1 MNGPSPLPGAPR
13 ARAPTPAAWLM
24 ILVVAGAAAELS
36 IYVHVMP
43 GIDLYQFWLVGR
55 EVQKGTLDVYSDEA
69 RNRLGSEYQI
79 VSAGRPRQQMA
90 ASFRPV
96 LETYSTP
103 FLYSLFSLWVSGS
116 YEVDYLIFQYLSVLV
131 ALVAVAV
138 ACRWLR
144 HDRLAVLAAL
154 LLAVQWMERDVRV
167 GNVNRL
173 QLAFLVATTLLL
185 RPSVRYGRLAG
196 GCLWGLAVA
205 FKPNLLL
212 APFVLVL
219 GLAVAR
225 RWRAAGAVVVGG
237 PLAAA
242 LAIMWSSWRMGGW
255 SSWSAWLRAVRTMPD
270 SIATLDLGN
279 FGLVHLVAH
288 SWGLNIGWAL
298 LACALALTGLAL
310 RRRAGPRA
318 SQQESAPST
327 EASTDELLLVTLGCL
342 LGLLTARLVWL
353 HYYLLALPMVL
364 IGLRPRASGE
374 TRPVLRALTIG
385 GAVCLTPSV
394 YTVFTYRSSALGAVV
409 VNVGLLSL
417 VAVGLIE
424 IAKGPLTITSRS
436 VDGSG
441 AT

>member
-69 RNRLGSEYQI
+69 RTRLGSEYQTA
-79 VSAGRPRQQMA
+79 SRGHPRQQMA

-96 LETYSTP
+96 L
-103 FLYSLFSLWVSGS
+103 
-116 YEVDYLIFQYLSVLV
+116 YLIFQYLSVLV

-279 FGLVHLVAH
+279 FGLVHLVAQ

-327 EASTDELLLVTLGCL
+327 EAPTDELLLVTLGCL

-374 TRPVLRALTIG
+374 ARPVLRALTIG

>member
-1 MNGPSPLPGAPR
+1 
-13 ARAPTPAAWLM
+13 
-24 ILVVAGAAAELS
+24 
-36 IYVHVMP
+36 
-43 GIDLYQFWLVGR
+43 
-55 EVQKGTLDVYSDEA
+55 
-69 RNRLGSEYQI
+69 
-79 VSAGRPRQQMA
+79 
-90 ASFRPV
+90 
-96 LETYSTP
+96 
-103 FLYSLFSLWVSGS
+103 
-116 YEVDYLIFQYLSVLV
+116 
-131 ALVAVAV
+131 
-138 ACRWLR
+138 
-144 HDRLAVLAAL
+144 
-154 LLAVQWMERDVRV
+154 
-167 GNVNRL
+167 
-173 QLAFLVATTLLL
+173 
-185 RPSVRYGRLAG
+185 
-196 GCLWGLAVA
+196 
-205 FKPNLLL
+205 
-212 APFVLVL
+212 
-219 GLAVAR
+219 
-225 RWRAAGAVVVGG
+225 
-237 PLAAA
+237 
-242 LAIMWSSWRMGGW
+242 
-255 SSWSAWLRAVRTMPD
+255 MPD

-279 FGLVHLVAH
+279 FGLVHLVAQ

-318 SQQESAPST
+318 SQQDSAPST
-327 EASTDELLLVTLGCL
+327 EAPTDELLLVTLGCL